1 MFTLTE
7 RPATTHIELSCPTA
21 DEPFTRPFSF
31 AVSDWID
38 RIGTSRAI
46 LWTISHSSFKQW
58 TADGRLAH
66 FAPNTFPAESDLSAD
81 GFVFDGWVPKDPLR
95 EALAEG
101 SDVGQWVALGVT
113 LLLVIGLFL
122 FLLIADVLKRKSP
135 AELHDGAMESD
146 SLSPAV
152 SSGRCDIRPTAVL
165 AP

>member
-1 MFTLTE
+1 L
-7 RPATTHIELSCPTA
+7 
-21 DEPFTRPFSF
+21 F
-31 AVSDWID
+31 AVSDWTD

-46 LWTISHSSFKQW
+46 LWTISHSSFKQCKQW

-66 FAPNTFPAESDLSAD
+66 FARNTFPAESDSSAD

-101 SDVGQWVALGVT
+101 SDVSQWVALCVT

-135 AELHDGAMESD
+135 AELNDGARETD
-146 SLSPAV
+146 SKSPTELSIEQV
-152 SSGRCDIRPTAVL
+152 
-165 AP
+165 